1 MKHPGWFSV
10 FLSLAL
16 MFGFVGFL
24 YYIGGG
30 FDTL

>member
-24 YYIGGG
+24 YLIGSS
-30 FDTL
+30 